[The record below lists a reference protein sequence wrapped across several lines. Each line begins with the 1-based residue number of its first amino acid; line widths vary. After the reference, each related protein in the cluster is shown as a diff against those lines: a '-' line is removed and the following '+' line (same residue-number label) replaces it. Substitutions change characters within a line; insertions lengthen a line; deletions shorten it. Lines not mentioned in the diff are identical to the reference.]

1 MMTDNK
7 TNPKKARNLSAK
19 TERLSEKAQY
29 DHLLADYP
37 NIWKSASDAEVKKI
51 MAFAEHYKSFLNAAK
66 TEREFNREAISMAEK
81 KGFSSIDTIIALKPG
96 DRVFATIKG
105 KGLLLAVIG
114 KKPMTEGFN
123 ILGAHIDSPR
133 LDLKPNPLYED
144 EEMVFLK
151 THYYGG
157 IKKYQWTTIP
167 LAIHGLIV
175 RKDGTSL
182 YITIGEN
189 DDDPVFYI
197 TDLLPHLGNEQMS
210 RKGTDI
216 VKGEDLN
223 VLIGGRPIS
232 GKDIKSDY
240 KIAILKLLNE
250 KYGIVEKDLV
260 SAELEVVPA
269 FKARDVGFDRT
280 FIAGYGHDDRVCA
293 YPALMALLDQKTPA
307 KTVICMLSD
316 KEEIGSYGN
325 TGAESML
332 YENFFMDL
340 FAKTVGEFDH
350 ISYRKSLSSAKMM
363 SADVSNG
370 FDPKYASVSDPKN
383 SAYMSHGIKL
393 EKYVGARGKSG
404 TNDANAEYI
413 SEVIRVLDQ
422 ANVRWQTGELGKV
435 DEGGGGTISAFM
447 SKYGLDVIDC
457 GVPVL
462 SMHAPYEVIS
472 KADLYETYRAYK
484 VFIENI

>member
-1 MMTDNK
+1 
-7 TNPKKARNLSAK
+7 
-19 TERLSEKAQY
+19 
-29 DHLLADYP
+29 
-37 NIWKSASDAEVKKI
+37 
-51 MAFAEHYKSFLNAAK
+51 
-66 TEREFNREAISMAEK
+66 
-81 KGFSSIDTIIALKPG
+81 
-96 DRVFATIKG
+96 
-105 KGLLLAVIG
+105 
-114 KKPMTEGFN
+114 
-123 ILGAHIDSPR
+123 
-133 LDLKPNPLYED
+133 
-144 EEMVFLK
+144 
-151 THYYGG
+151 
-157 IKKYQWTTIP
+157 
-167 LAIHGLIV
+167 
-175 RKDGTSL
+175 
-182 YITIGEN
+182 
-189 DDDPVFYI
+189 
-197 TDLLPHLGNEQMS
+197 MS

>member
-1 MMTDNK
+1 
-7 TNPKKARNLSAK
+7 
-19 TERLSEKAQY
+19 
-29 DHLLADYP
+29 
-37 NIWKSASDAEVKKI
+37 
-51 MAFAEHYKSFLNAAK
+51 
-66 TEREFNREAISMAEK
+66 
-81 KGFSSIDTIIALKPG
+81 
-96 DRVFATIKG
+96 
-105 KGLLLAVIG
+105 
-114 KKPMTEGFN
+114 
-123 ILGAHIDSPR
+123 
-133 LDLKPNPLYED
+133 
-144 EEMVFLK
+144 
-151 THYYGG
+151 
-157 IKKYQWTTIP
+157 
-167 LAIHGLIV
+167 
-175 RKDGTSL
+175 
-182 YITIGEN
+182 
-189 DDDPVFYI
+189 
-197 TDLLPHLGNEQMS
+197 
-210 RKGTDI
+210 
-216 VKGEDLN
+216 
-223 VLIGGRPIS
+223 
-232 GKDIKSDY
+232 
-240 KIAILKLLNE
+240 
-250 KYGIVEKDLV
+250 
-260 SAELEVVPA
+260 
-269 FKARDVGFDRT
+269 
-280 FIAGYGHDDRVCA
+280 
-293 YPALMALLDQKTPA
+293 MALLDQKTPA